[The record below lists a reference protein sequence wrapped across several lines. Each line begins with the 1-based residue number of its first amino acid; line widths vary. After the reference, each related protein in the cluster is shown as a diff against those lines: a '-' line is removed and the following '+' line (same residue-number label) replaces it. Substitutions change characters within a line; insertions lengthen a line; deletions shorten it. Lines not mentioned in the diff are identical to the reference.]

1 MTFNVI
7 LYNVFGFWISN
18 IKMKDEMYFHHFQ
31 QEIKETEQSAIAE
44 SIVYKWK
51 ILI

>member
-1 MTFNVI
+1 
-7 LYNVFGFWISN
+7 
-18 IKMKDEMYFHHFQ
+18 MKDEMYFHHFQ
-31 QEIKETEQSAIAE
+31 KEIKETESAIAE